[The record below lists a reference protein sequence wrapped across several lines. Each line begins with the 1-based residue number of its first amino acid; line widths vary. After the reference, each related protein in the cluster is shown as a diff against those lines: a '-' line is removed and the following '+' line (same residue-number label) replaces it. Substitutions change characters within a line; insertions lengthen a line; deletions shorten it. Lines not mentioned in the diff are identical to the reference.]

1 MSDLFNP
8 QAADAAVAGV
18 ISPQV
23 GELPSLLQTWS
34 GPRPLRVC
42 SGGTSSRCA
51 VDGGWSLDLRPGFRE
66 LTLSPD
72 RTTVRVG
79 AGRTMGT
86 LLEVLAAEGLT
97 ITAGLSGHPGMGYL
111 LTGGMGPL
119 SRRRGLAIDQ
129 LREIRGV
136 WGNGRSFVLQPS
148 DRPEWRALLGAAP
161 FLAIVTDVTLACLPL
176 TPLWVAR
183 RSGSPEQLVDWI
195 AEAESWPDVQSL
207 QWCWRGAEVH
217 GLLVS
222 LEPFEGGVPIDGQHC
237 LPSLASFPEDGQR
250 RHGEVVGLLGPAA
263 SAAWGR
269 LMPDLISLMRRCPDG
284 FCNLSAQQLG
294 AATARVPVEASAF
307 RHRDAVWKPWITAVW
322 AAGDAEAR
330 ERSLAWLEEVWALL
344 RTVCPGVHLAQLHDH
359 LPFHQ
364 RELELAFGPWLSE
377 LRRLKASLDPDGNLP
392 QL

>member
-1 MSDLFNP
+1 MSDLFNL
-8 QAADAAVAGV
+8 QAADAAIAGV
-18 ISPQV
+18 ISPQA
-23 GELPSLLQTWS
+23 EDLPSLLQAWS

-51 VDGGWSLDLRPGFRE
+51 VDGCWSLDLRPGFQDP
-66 LTLSPD
+66 TLSPD

-79 AGRTMGT
+79 AGRTMGS

-97 ITAGLSGHPGMGYL
+97 ITAGLSGHPGMGYV

-129 LREIRGV
+129 LSEIRGV
-136 WGNGRSFVLQPS
+136 WGNGRCFALQPS
-148 DRPEWRALLGAAP
+148 DHPEWRALCGAAP

-183 RSGSPEQLVDWI
+183 RSGPPEQLGEWI

-207 QWCWRGAEVH
+207 QWCWRGSEVQ
-217 GLLVS
+217 GLQVS
-222 LEPFEGGVPIDGQHC
+222 LEPFEGGVPIAGQHQ
-237 LPSLASFPEDGQR
+237 LPSLASSPVDGNR

-263 SAAWGR
+263 AAGWGR
-269 LMPDLISLMRRCPDG
+269 LVPDLTRLMRRSPDG
-284 FCNLSAQQLG
+284 FCSLSAQQLG
-294 AATARVPVEASAF
+294 GATARVPVNASAF

-322 AAGDAEAR
+322 SAGDSEAR

-344 RTVCPGVHLAQLHDH
+344 QTVCPGVHLAQLHDH

-377 LRRLKASLDPDGNLP
+377 LRLLKARLDPAGNLP

>member
-1 MSDLFNP
+1 MSDLFNL
-8 QAADAAVAGV
+8 QAADAAIAGV
-18 ISPQV
+18 ISPQA

-51 VDGGWSLDLRPGFRE
+51 VDGCWSLDLRPGFQDV
-66 LTLSPD
+66 TLSPD

-79 AGRTMGT
+79 AGRTMGS
-86 LLEVLAAEGLT
+86 LLELLAAEDLT
-97 ITAGLSGHPGMGYL
+97 ITAGLSGYPGMGYL

-119 SRRRGLAIDQ
+119 SRRWGLAIDQ
-129 LREIRGV
+129 LSEIRGV
-136 WGNGRSFVLQPS
+136 WGNGRSFALQPS
-148 DRPEWRALLGAAP
+148 DQPEWRALLGAAP

-176 TPLWVAR
+176 SPLWVAL
-183 RSGSPEQLVDWI
+183 RSGPPEQLGEWI

-207 QWCWRGAEVH
+207 QWCWRGSEVH
-217 GLLVS
+217 GLQVS
-222 LEPFEGGVPIDGQHC
+222 LEPFEGGLPIAGQQW
-237 LPSLASFPEDGQR
+237 LPSLASVPVDGPR

-263 SAAWGR
+263 AAGWGR
-269 LMPDLISLMRRCPDG
+269 LMPDLIRLMRRCPDG

-294 AATARVPVEASAF
+294 GATARMPVQASAF

-322 AAGDAEAR
+322 SAGDAAAR

-344 RTVCPGVHLAQLHDH
+344 QTVCPGVHLAQLHDH

-377 LRRLKASLDPDGNLP
+377 LRLLKARLDPDGNLP